1 MRTDARATKSTRNQ
15 ESKRWLGADSDAG
28 QFDLNDDAFGLIS
41 ISNYYTHVCYTR
53 NTSLRIN

>member
-1 MRTDARATKSTRNQ
+1 MRTDARAIKSTRNQ

-41 ISNYYTHVCYTR
+41 ISNYTHVCYTR
-53 NTSLRIN
+53 NTSLRSN